1 MVITHAKD
9 SRGFDLRS
17 LLESSARIGIT
28 VMGFMTYVPVWAE
41 FSGFVEM

>member
-1 MVITHAKD
+1 MVITHVKD

-28 VMGFMTYVPVWAE
+28 VVGVHDGHP
-41 FSGFVEM
+41 GLG